1 MRLKSHDKS
10 LLLMNEM
17 YSSVLEMFY
26 ILFEID
32 IMSVVVYIYIY
43 MCSVTKT
50 YLSQLR

>member
-26 ILFEID
+26 NIFEID
-32 IMSVVVYIYIY
+32 IMSVVVH
-43 MCSVTKT
+43 MCSVMKT
-50 YLSQLR
+50 YLS